1 MSTSN
6 SDDVTLMRGKRA
18 KSKIYN
24 FKNVS
29 TLSNPRPSNYQ
40 VSFVIIKYFSGGEGA
55 ENEISKA

>member
-1 MSTSN
+1 
-6 SDDVTLMRGKRA
+6 MRGKRA